1 VAGHLNWFVNQAFSP
16 ALALTNILHIL
27 SSAASDST
35 PNALLQE
42 KQSISQIFHNVP
54 ALERQDTWYPT
65 LRRTVW
71 VLSQLRDFV
80 KPAIFEDIAQETL
93 AVCRVSLVNASDLIK
108 TQQGKALD
116 GALFLVRHLLILKDI
131 LVSLESDLRNR
142 TDENG
147 AGGYGD
153 VTRKTP
159 TKRTTLEFGGLSTTV
174 GGPSGVTETI
184 TNILTKTTALLPE
197 GLFASLGV
205 TSGIDNDLRG
215 VKMVRFVSCV
225 SYVLFD
231 CSFRISIRAYEKR
244 LKTSLRHALGP

>member
-1 VAGHLNWFVNQAFSP
+1 M
-16 ALALTNILHIL
+16 
-27 SSAASDST
+27 
-35 PNALLQE
+35 LQE

-65 LRRTVW
+65 LQRTVW

-131 LVSLESDLRNR
+131 LVNLESDLRNR

-147 AGGYGD
+147 AGGGYGD
-153 VTRKTP
+153 VMRKTS
-159 TKRTTLEFGGLSTTV
+159 TKRTTLEFGGLSATV
-174 GGPSGVTETI
+174 GGAGVTETI
-184 TNILTKTTALLPE
+184 TNMLSKTTALLPE

-205 TSGIDNDLRG
+205 TSGLDNDLRG
-215 VKMVRFVSCV
+215 VKTVRFISCV
-225 SYVLFD
+225 CYVMLD
-231 CSFRISIRAYEKR
+231 CLYRISIRAYEKR
-244 LKTSLRHALGP
+244 LKTSLPHALSP